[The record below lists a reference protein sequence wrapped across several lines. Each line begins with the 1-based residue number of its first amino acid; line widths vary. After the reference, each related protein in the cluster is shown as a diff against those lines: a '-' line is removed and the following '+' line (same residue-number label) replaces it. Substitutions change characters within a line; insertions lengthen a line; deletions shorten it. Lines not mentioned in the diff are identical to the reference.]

1 MSTQKPSQE
10 SLAPVG
16 DECAFVSAWGVSLI
30 LHGAV
35 VALAFAVTT
44 QVKPL
49 LPEDVFKWDVALV
62 EETKSESRSEQVQ
75 SIVPPKQPPAK
86 AVVASKTKQ
95 ESETYQVA
103 QPIEQKVEQASPPIE
118 SVRPIEQTVEPAPPR
133 EELIEQRLV
142 ETAESKDEPVAVA
155 TSIEPA
161 ESLPT
166 QREPTTVASVTATP
180 PEVSVPQEDSVQ
192 SSPQES
198 RMDDAPVRAAK
209 AEASSSAVKLD
220 NRWLAESLWRRVA
233 ELKRYPNMA
242 RMNGQEGKVI
252 LKAVIRSDGQLA
264 EVSIQKSSGYSV
276 LDEAA
281 MEAVKL
287 ACPLH
292 MKQAIGKP
300 LIVVSLPIVYSLA
313 N

>member
-10 SLAPVG
+10 SLSPVG
-16 DECAFVSAWGVSLI
+16 DERAFVSAWGVSLI

-103 QPIEQKVEQASPPIE
+103 QPIEQKVEQTSPPVE

-133 EELIEQRLV
+133 EESIEQRLV

-155 TSIEPA
+155 PSVESVEP
-161 ESLPT
+161 LPA
-166 QREPTTVASVTATP
+166 QPEPTTVATATP

-198 RMDDAPVRAAK
+198 RTDDAPVRAAK

-242 RMNGQEGKVI
+242 RVNGQEGKVI